1 MDEFIAERRACQDTL
16 WSTCHPLPG
25 VRKLVEHLAKHKIP
39 MAVATG
45 SISRNYKL
53 KAAHHPEIFDH
64 FKNRAICGDDPR
76 LKGCGKP
83 RPDIFL
89 LAAELLGRNVG
100 EGDVSSLDTEG
111 KEGRALIEERSRGLV
126 LEDSI
131 NGLEA
136 GQRAG
141 MKSEWALRI
150 AIVQHVDHFGRE
162 TAIWVPDERLRALAP
177 GKTFGADCVLESL
190 EQFRPEEWGLP
201 PYDS

>member
-1 MDEFIAERRACQDTL
+1 
-16 WSTCHPLPG
+16 
-25 VRKLVEHLAKHKIP
+25 

-53 KAAHHPEIFDH
+53 KAGHHSEIFDL

-89 LAAELLGRNVG
+89 LAAELLERKVG
-100 EGDVSSLDTEG
+100 EGDLSSLHAEGAEG
-111 KEGRALIEERSRGLV
+111 KALIEERSRGLV

-141 MKSEWALRI
+141 MK
-150 AIVQHVDHFGRE
+150 
-162 TAIWVPDERLRALAP
+162 TIWVPDERIRALAP

>member
-1 MDEFIAERRACQDTL
+1 MGKRKIHPSLFTRCAEQSWNFTAERVGAAWLLDQFPDIPLSMDEFIAERRACQDAL
-16 WSTCHPLPG
+16 WPTCHPLPG

-89 LAAELLGRNVG
+89 LAAELLGRKVG
-100 EGDVSSLDTEG
+100 EGDVSSLDAEG

-141 MKSEWALRI
+141 MKSE
-150 AIVQHVDHFGRE
+150 
-162 TAIWVPDERLRALAP
+162 
-177 GKTFGADCVLESL
+177 
-190 EQFRPEEWGLP
+190 
-201 PYDS
+201 